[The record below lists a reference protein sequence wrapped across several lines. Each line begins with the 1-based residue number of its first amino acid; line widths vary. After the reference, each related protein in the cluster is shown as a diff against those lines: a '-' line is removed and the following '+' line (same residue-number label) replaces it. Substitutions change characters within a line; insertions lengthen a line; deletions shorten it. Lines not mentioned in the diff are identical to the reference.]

1 MKLSVVIPV
10 YNEARTIEK
19 LLGRVAAVKLVH
31 DLKMEMVIVDDCS
44 TDDSI
49 QLVETFIAENGQVE
63 CRIYRQPVNQ
73 GKGAAL
79 HRGIAEATGDF
90 IIIQDADLEYDPNEY
105 NALLRPILEHG
116 ADVVYGSRFIGGQ
129 PHRIL
134 FFWHSIGNKLLTGLS
149 NMFTNLNLTDMETCY
164 KLFRAEVVKNL
175 DLKEKRFGFEPEVTA
190 KISRI
195 PNLAIYEIGISY
207 YGRTYDEGKKINWRD
222 GLRALWCIFKYNLFD
237 KGDTYHEHP
246 TALPQPDQKRG
257 GLMRWRREI
266 LLLLLI
272 AAFVIFKIPHL
283 SLPYFGD
290 EGFAFG
296 PAVHQMY
303 LDDPGL
309 LPSALSP
316 DLSFGHPLF
325 FHFTASLW
333 LKVFGYSIFNA
344 KSFALFI
351 AVLLL
356 LSLYYI
362 IGRRFNKDAALLAVV
377 LLMLQPLFM
386 AQSSFLL
393 LEIMVSLLAL
403 WTIYF
408 WFKRRWW
415 LYALFS
421 AMLVMTKE
429 SGLFVIFA
437 LGVWQLIEFFLLH
450 AEKVTLR
457 KFVVRYLIIAIPV
470 FIFGLFLIAQK
481 LTYGWFFDPLRIQSM
496 NTTMDG
502 LKYAI
507 SITTH
512 IIFGWHGRFWLKWFL
527 LAALLFYFIRP
538 GKKISAKQWQMIWF
552 FVLFI
557 FIYQFISIFNFLSN
571 RYFLVAIVAFIIIT
585 SVMVMQGFGRYRWLS
600 YLMAAAVIASQAY
613 YFTSRTDSGD
623 NSLGGVD
630 NIRVHQQVVN
640 YLEEN
645 ELYNHRILSHFLM
658 ISNLYRPEI
667 GYLSGDRLFNNLAN
681 TWDDNVEYVV
691 YSKVE
696 QYQLEGVMKHP
707 GLRLLKRFELH
718 NAWSEIYINDSSTA
732 LKQQPA
738 LSP

>member
-19 LLGRVAAVKLVH
+19 LLGRVAAVKLIH
-31 DLKMEMVIVDDCS
+31 DLEMEMVVVDDCS
-44 TDDSI
+44 TDNSV
-49 QLVETFIAENGQVE
+49 QLVKGFMAANPQVQGG
-63 CRIYRQPVNQ
+63 IWSQPVNQ

-105 NALLRPILEHG
+105 NALLRPMLDHG

-190 KISRI
+190 KIARI

-207 YGRTYDEGKKINWRD
+207 YGRTYSEGKKINWRD
-222 GLRALWCIFKYNLFD
+222 GLRAMWCIFKYNLFD
-237 KGDTYHEHP
+237 KGETSHKTQTP
-246 TALPQPDQKRG
+246 VLPMRKRG
-257 GLMRWRREI
+257 GLTKWRHEI

-296 PAVHQMY
+296 PAVHKMY
-303 LDDPGL
+303 DDGPGL
-309 LPSALSP
+309 LPSALPP
-316 DLSFGHPLF
+316 DLSYGHPLF
-325 FHFTASLW
+325 FHFTASVW
-333 LKVFGYSIFNA
+333 LRVFGYSIFNA
-344 KSFALFI
+344 KSFALFT

-386 AQSSFLL
+386 AQASYLL

-437 LGVWQLIEFFLLH
+437 LGLWQLIEFFLLRT
-450 AEKVTLR
+450 EKVSWP
-457 KFVVRYLIIAIPV
+457 KFVQRYLIMAVPAFV
-470 FIFGLFLIAQK
+470 FGLFLIAQK
-481 LTYGWFFDPLRIQSM
+481 LTYGWFFDPLRIQTM
-496 NTTMDG
+496 NTTLTG
-502 LKYAI
+502 IKTAI
-507 SITTH
+507 GITTH
-512 IIFGWHGRFWLKWFL
+512 IIFGWHGRFWLKWFI
-527 LAALLFYFIRP
+527 LAALLFYFVRP

-552 FVLFI
+552 LTLFI

-571 RYFLVAIVAFIIIT
+571 RYFLVTIIALIIIS
-585 SVMVMQGFGRYRWLS
+585 SVVVIQGFGRYRWLS
-600 YLMAAAVIASQAY
+600 YLMAAALITSQAF
-613 YFTSRTDSGD
+613 YFTARTDSGD

-630 NIRVHQQVVN
+630 NIKVHQQVVN
-640 YLEEN
+640 YLEGN
-645 ELYNHRILSHFLM
+645 ELYNKRILSHFLM

-667 GYLSGDRLFNNLAN
+667 GYLSSDRIFNNLAN
-681 TWDDNVEYVV
+681 KWDDRVEYVV

-696 QYQLEGVMKHP
+696 QHQVKDELKNP

-718 NAWSEIYINDSSTA
+718 NAWSEIYINDSIA
-732 LKQQPA
+732 ARKEQPA
-738 LSP
+738 SMP

>member
-10 YNEARTIEK
+10 YNEARTIVK
-19 LLGRVAAVKLVH
+19 LLERVAAVELIH
-31 DLKMEMVIVDDCS
+31 DLEMEMVIVDDCS
-44 TDDSI
+44 TDNSVE
-49 QLVETFIAENGQVE
+49 LVEGFMAANPQVQGQ
-63 CRIYRQPVNQ
+63 IYRQPVNQ

-90 IIIQDADLEYDPNEY
+90 IIIQDADLEYDPDEY
-105 NALLRPILEHG
+105 NALLRPMLEHG

-164 KLFRAEVVKNL
+164 KLFRADVVKNL

-190 KISRI
+190 KIARI

-207 YGRTYDEGKKINWRD
+207 YGRTYSEGKKINWRD
-222 GLRALWCIFKYNLFD
+222 GFRALWCIFKYNLFD
-237 KGDTYHEHP
+237 KSE
-246 TALPQPDQKRG
+246 ASREPQPPPPPERKRG
-257 GLMRWRREI
+257 SFTRWRYEI
-266 LLLLLI
+266 LLLILI

-283 SLPYFGD
+283 SLPYYGD

-296 PAVHQMY
+296 PAVHKMY
-303 LDDPGL
+303 ETGPGL
-309 LPSALSP
+309 LPSALPP
-316 DLSFGHPLF
+316 DLSYGHPLF
-325 FHFTASLW
+325 FHFTASVW
-333 LKVFGYSIFNA
+333 LRVFGYSIFNA
-344 KSFALFI
+344 KSFALFT
-351 AVLLL
+351 AVVLL

-362 IGRRFNKDAALLAVV
+362 LSRRFNKNAALLAVV

-386 AQSSFLL
+386 AQASYLL

-403 WTIYF
+403 WSIYF

-429 SGLFVIFA
+429 SGLFVLFA
-437 LGVWQLIEFFLLH
+437 LGVWQLIEFFLLRT
-450 AEKVTLR
+450 EKVTLR
-457 KFVVRYLIIAIPV
+457 KFVQRYLIMAVPAFV
-470 FIFGLFLIAQK
+470 FGLFLIVQK
-481 LTYGWFFDPLRIQSM
+481 LTYGWFFDPLRIQTM
-496 NTTMDG
+496 NTTLAG
-502 LKYAI
+502 LKIAI
-507 SITTH
+507 GITTH
-512 IIFGWHGRFWLKWFL
+512 IIFGWHGRFWLKWFI
-527 LAALLFYFIRP
+527 LAALLFYFVLP

-552 FVLFI
+552 FALFI

-571 RYFLVAIVAFIIIT
+571 RYFLVAIMALIIIT
-585 SVMVMQGFGRYRWLS
+585 SVMVIQGFGRYRWLT
-600 YLMAAAVIASQAY
+600 YLMAAAVIASQAF
-613 YFTSRTDSGD
+613 YFTTRTDSGD
-623 NSLGGVD
+623 NSLGGFD
-630 NIRVHQQVVN
+630 NIKVHQQVVN

-645 ELYNHRILSHFLM
+645 ELYNKRILSHFLM
-658 ISNLYRPEI
+658 TSNLYRPEI
-667 GYLSGDRLFNNLAN
+667 GYLRGDRIFTRLAN
-681 TWDDNVEYVV
+681 QFDDQVEYVV

-696 QYQLEGVMKHP
+696 QHQLKDVLKHP

-718 NAWSEIYINDSSTA
+718 NAWSEIYINDSSAA

-738 LSP
+738 STP